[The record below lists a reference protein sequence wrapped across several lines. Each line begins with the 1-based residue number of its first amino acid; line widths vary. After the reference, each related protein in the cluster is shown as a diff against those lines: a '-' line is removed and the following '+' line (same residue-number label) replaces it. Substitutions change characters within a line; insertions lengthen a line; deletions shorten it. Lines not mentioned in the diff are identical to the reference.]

1 VIRAA
6 RFGLPLMLA
15 VIGGR
20 PERFRQLVDL
30 YLRALAEY
38 EKPGLAVGLHTLGY
52 VAATDEEAIETQWP
66 HWAETFDRAARER
79 GWRRPTRAQFD
90 AEVEHGS
97 LFVGSPETVAQR
109 LASTIRALDVDRL
122 DLHYAIGKLPFEKRL
137 ESIELLGREVFPR
150 VRELLATDPP
160 EHDAASARRDG
171 PGDVKSPVRS
181 THGSEEA

>member
-1 VIRAA
+1 
-6 RFGLPLMLA
+6 MLA

-30 YLRALAEY
+30 YRRALAEY
-38 EKPGLAVGLHTLGY
+38 GQPELAVGLHTLGY
-52 VAATDEEAIETQWP
+52 VAGSDEEAIETQWP

-109 LASTIRALDVDRL
+109 LASTMRALDVERL
-122 DLHYAIGKLPFEKRL
+122 DLHHAIGKVPFEKRL
-137 ESIELLGREVFPR
+137 ESVELLGREVFPR

-160 EHDAASARRDG
+160 EHDAAAAQR
-171 PGDVKSPVRS
+171 DVKSPVRS
-181 THGSEEA
+181 THAPARA